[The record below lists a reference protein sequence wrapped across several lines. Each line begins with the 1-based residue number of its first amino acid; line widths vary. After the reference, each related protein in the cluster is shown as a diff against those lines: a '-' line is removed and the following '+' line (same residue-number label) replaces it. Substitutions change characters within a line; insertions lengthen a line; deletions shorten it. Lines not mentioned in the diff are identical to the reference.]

1 LEVTMTETDY
11 QDRTVTSDRSGG
23 GQHAAPGTMD
33 ALGSAASDTASAAKQ
48 QTREVAGEV
57 KAQARGL
64 ASDAKNRMGAEV
76 KGQNDRLADG
86 LRHFADELDDM
97 LGGRDDSPAR
107 SVVSQ
112 VSQGGRRVADYLSE
126 HGPDGVLR
134 EVQDF
139 ARRRPGTFL
148 AVAAAAGFVAGRLG
162 KGVLGAGSADAPGAA
177 SGRQQPAP
185 AVGSHAQPASVGYA
199 PPAGDGDVPPATAGY
214 AEPVTDGYVQPVAD
228 GYAGSVRP
236 DAEQWDTRS

>member
-1 LEVTMTETDY
+1 MAETEY
-11 QDRTVTSDRSGG
+11 QDRTFTSDRSGG
-23 GQHAAPGTMD
+23 GQHAASGTID
-33 ALGSAASDTASAAKQ
+33 ALGSAASDTASAAKE

-57 KAQARGL
+57 KAQARSL
-64 ASDAKNRMGAEV
+64 ASDAKNRMGAEA

-112 VSQGGRRVADYLSE
+112 VSQGGRRVADYLAE

-162 KGVLGAGSADAPGAA
+162 KGVLGAGTADAPGTA
-177 SGRQQPAP
+177 SGPQQPAP

-199 PPAGDGDVPPATAGY
+199 PPAGDGYIQPATAGY

>member
-11 QDRTVTSDRSGG
+11 DDRTVTSDRSGA
-23 GQHAAPGTMD
+23 GQHAASGTMD
-33 ALGSAASDTASAAKQ
+33 ALGSAASDTASAAKE
-48 QTREVAGEV
+48 QTREVGAEV
-57 KAQARGL
+57 KAQARSL

-97 LGGRDDSPAR
+97 VGGRGDSPAR

-112 VSQGGRRVADYLSE
+112 VSQGGRRVADYLAE

-162 KGVLGAGSADAPGAA
+162 KGVLGAGSADAPGTA
-177 SGRQQPAP
+177 SGPRHPEP

-199 PPAGDGDVPPATAGY
+199 PPAGDGYVQPAPAGY
-214 AEPVTDGYVQPVAD
+214 AEPVTGGYVQPVAD
-228 GYAGSVRP
+228 GYAGSARPDSTLRDVRP
-236 DAEQWDTRS
+236 